1 MYLPLPIRAPWEKLL
16 TSERLFLMCKMKLS
30 LGLKELSVLHK
41 ELNKCSLPAPL
52 IPPGLGGPPART
64 SLGQQKL
71 DPRAPQA
78 SVKLAHCVLSV
89 ASRWWGGS
97 CEQK

>member
-1 MYLPLPIRAPWEKLL
+1 
-16 TSERLFLMCKMKLS
+16 MCYTKS
-30 LGLKELSVLHK
+30 SINVS
-41 ELNKCSLPAPL
+41 SLPALL

-71 DPRAPQA
+71 DPRVPQA
-78 SVKLAHCVLSV
+78 SIKLAHCVLGV
-89 ASRWWGGS
+89 APRWWGES